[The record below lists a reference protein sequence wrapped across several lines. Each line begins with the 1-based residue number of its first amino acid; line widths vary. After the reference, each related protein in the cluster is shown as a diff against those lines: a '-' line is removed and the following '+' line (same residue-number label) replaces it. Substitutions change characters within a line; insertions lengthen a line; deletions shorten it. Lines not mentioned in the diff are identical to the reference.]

1 MQAEDR
7 AYQEAS
13 IAFYKDKPKAIELF
27 RAIAA
32 TDSPHKAAARYNIAN
47 LMANSKDVVAAR
59 AEANAILADPSLAS
73 VHVITQE
80 LLGYIANLEDTPA
93 GWTALIDDSIKVI
106 ETPTKD
112 ILASDKL
119 KADYARALNDI
130 DYAGIRGKRDD
141 WWLTGTLPEN
151 PTISKAIFDASRQRP
166 MALWMMA
173 GQTLQENYN
182 AAPWSLVGDKW
193 QQRTTSY
200 LDQALAVTPSGAQM
214 PALPLDVLNTLRAK
228 PDDATREALWG
239 KVHGA
244 FDAAQKS
251 CGDAPETA
259 ALGTYLAQ
267 AVRVSAATGHFDQA
281 YDELGKLPLKAS
293 SFYQY
298 NVVQKLGAVSGG
310 GGDGR
315 RGPQDARQ
323 AADARLHVRDARQHD
338 AGCD

>member
-59 AEANAILADPSLAS
+59 AEANAILADPALAS
-73 VHVITQE
+73 VHGITQE

-106 ETPTKD
+106 ETPAKD

-141 WWLTGTLPEN
+141 WWLSGTLPEN

-166 MALWMMA
+166 MALVDDGGA
-173 GQTLQENYN
+173 N
-182 AAPWSLVGDKW
+182 AAGKLQCG
-193 QQRTTSY
+193 
-200 LDQALAVTPSGAQM
+200 AVVARRRQVATAHHELSRSGA
-214 PALPLDVLNTLRAK
+214 
-228 PDDATREALWG
+228 G
-239 KVHGA
+239 
-244 FDAAQKS
+244 
-251 CGDAPETA
+251 GDAERRTDA
-259 ALGTYLAQ
+259 GT
-267 AVRVSAATGHFDQA
+267 ATGCTEH
-281 YDELGKLPLKAS
+281 
-293 SFYQY
+293 
-298 NVVQKLGAVSGG
+298 V
-310 GGDGR
+310 
-315 RGPQDARQ
+315 ARQ
-323 AADARLHVRDARQHD
+323 AR
-338 AGCD
+338 